1 MPSATVPSARAAGQ
15 RVCVIGAGC
24 AGLTTDYFRG
34 SHTGRRWRPPRLR
47 RTPQRAP
54 DMARA
59 RTARAWT
66 RARLT
71 ATAATIA
78 ATTIARAA
86 AAQGAPSDTGRGP
99 LTAPTG
105 FLQAHGGRI
114 VDGAGRAVILRGM
127 GLGGWMLQEGY
138 MLDAGGL
145 SQHLIRRKMTE
156 LIGPE
161 ATAAFYTAWL
171 DNFVTK
177 ADVDLLA
184 ASGFNSIRL
193 PMHYELLTPSVHDEP
208 VPGQSTW
215 KEAGFRRIDALLA
228 WCKANNL
235 YLILDLHAAPGG
247 QGTDLTIADRDSTTP
262 SLWDSAANQDKMVA
276 LWAELARR
284 YRNEPNIAAY
294 DLLNEPNWDLD
305 HSGNAHGCNVR
316 EQAPLVALYKRVT
329 AAIRQVDPN
338 HLLIIEG
345 NCWGNNYAGV
355 VPDWDANMALSFHR
369 YWIRPGEGA
378 IRDVL
383 ALRTRYGLPV
393 WLGES
398 GENSNDWFAAM
409 VGTVEAD
416 GIGWAWWTLKK
427 FGFSSPLQIRPNPG
441 VRRVTDYWLGKGP
454 KPSADDARAAL
465 MRLAT
470 YDVRLEHN
478 ERHPD
483 VAYALRQAPG
493 DPSGAPYGEHTIGPA
508 GGRVLAAD
516 FDMGRNGVAYFSRT
530 PADYHVSDGGPGVR
544 YNPGGAYR
552 NDAVDLVR
560 DASGAPYVRS
570 LGAGEWLR
578 YTVTSPGGAYRLGVR
593 DAAGAPAS
601 VVVVLNGTAVPN
613 AAAGGARATLTLLPG
628 RNTLVLRSAQPGTS
642 LRALEFEPEAGR

>member
-1 MPSATVPSARAAGQ
+1 MTRSCPVALSGVAVPNLCDEMHRGQKARAWKTAFLAAVAGATTAAATAAGQ
-15 RVCVIGAGC
+15 
-24 AGLTTDYFRG
+24 
-34 SHTGRRWRPPRLR
+34 
-47 RTPQRAP
+47 
-54 DMARA
+54 
-59 RTARAWT
+59 
-66 RARLT
+66 
-71 ATAATIA
+71 
-78 ATTIARAA
+78 
-86 AAQGAPSDTGRGP
+86 GAPPQVARSGP
-99 LTAPTG
+99 AAPG
-105 FLQAHGGRI
+105 EFLHAHDGQI
-114 VDGAGRAVILRGM
+114 VDGAGRPVILRGM

-138 MLDAGGL
+138 MLNAGGL
-145 SQHLIRRKMTE
+145 PQHVMRRKMAE
-156 LIGPE
+156 LIGAQ
-161 ATAAFYTAWL
+161 ATEQFYTAWL

-177 ADVDLLA
+177 ADIDALA
-184 ASGFNSIRL
+184 AWGFNSVRL
-193 PMHYELLTPSVHDEP
+193 PMHYELLTPSVADEP
-208 VPGQSTW
+208 VAGRNSW

-247 QGTDLTIADRDSTTP
+247 QGNDLPIADRDPATP
-262 SLWDSAANQDKMVA
+262 SLWESAADQDKMVA
-276 LWAELARR
+276 LWAEIARR
-284 YRNEPNIAAY
+284 YRDEPNVAGY

-305 HSGNAHGCNVR
+305 RSGNEHGCSVKT
-316 EQAPLVALYKRVT
+316 QAPLVSLYKRTT

-345 NCWGNNYAGV
+345 NCWGNNYTGV

-369 YWIRPGEGA
+369 YWVRPGQGA

-383 ALRTRYGLPV
+383 SLRTRYGLPV

-441 VRRVTDYWLGKGP
+441 VRRVTEYWLGKGP

-465 MRLAT
+465 TRLAT

-493 DPSGAPYGEHTIGPA
+493 DPSGAPYGEHAIGPA
-508 GGRVLAAD
+508 GGRVPAAD

-560 DASGAPYVRS
+560 DAGGAAYVRS

-578 YTVTSPGGAYRLGVR
+578 YTVTSSGGAYRLGVR
-593 DAAGAPAS
+593 DAAGAPAG
-601 VVVVLNGTAVPN
+601 VAVVLNGVAVPN
-613 AAAGGARATLTLLPG
+613 ASAGRAGATVTLLPG
-628 RNTLVLRSAQPGTS
+628 RNTLVLRSERSGTS
-642 LRALEFEPEAGR
+642 LRALEFAPDAGR

>member
-1 MPSATVPSARAAGQ
+1 MFLIAAAGATAAGQ
-15 RVCVIGAGC
+15 
-24 AGLTTDYFRG
+24 
-34 SHTGRRWRPPRLR
+34 
-47 RTPQRAP
+47 
-54 DMARA
+54 
-59 RTARAWT
+59 
-66 RARLT
+66 
-71 ATAATIA
+71 
-78 ATTIARAA
+78 
-86 AAQGAPSDTGRGP
+86 GAPPQAARSEP
-99 LTAPTG
+99 AAPVE
-105 FLQAHGGRI
+105 FLHAHDGQI
-114 VDGAGRAVILRGM
+114 VDGAGRPVILRGM

-138 MLDAGGL
+138 MLNAGGL
-145 SQHLIRRKMTE
+145 PQRVMRRKMAE
-156 LIGPE
+156 LIGPQ
-161 ATAAFYTAWL
+161 ATEQFYTAWL

-177 ADVDLLA
+177 ADIDALA
-184 ASGFNSIRL
+184 AWGFNSVRL
-193 PMHYELLTPSVHDEP
+193 PMHYELLTPSVADEP
-208 VPGQSTW
+208 VAGRNTW
-215 KEAGFRRIDALLA
+215 REAGFRRIDALLA

-247 QGTDLTIADRDSTTP
+247 QGNDLPIADRDPSTP
-262 SLWDSAANQDKMVA
+262 SLWESAADQDKMVA
-276 LWAELARR
+276 LWAEIARR
-284 YRNEPNIAAY
+284 YKDEPNVAGY

-305 HSGNAHGCNVR
+305 RSGNEHGCRVK
-316 EQAPLVALYKRVT
+316 EQAPLVALYKRTT

-369 YWIRPGEGA
+369 YWVRPGQGG

-398 GENSNDWFAAM
+398 GENSNDWFAGM
-409 VGTVEAD
+409 VATVEAD

-427 FGFSSPLQIRPNPG
+427 FGVSSPLQIRPNAD
-441 VRRVTDYWLGKGP
+441 VQRVTDYWLGTGP

-470 YDVRLEHN
+470 HDVRLEHN

-493 DPSGAPYGEHTIGPA
+493 DPSGAPYGEHAIGPT

-560 DASGAPYVRS
+560 DAGGAPYVRS

-578 YTVTSPGGAYRLGVR
+578 YTVTSPGGAYRLSVR
-593 DAAGAPAS
+593 DAAGALAG
-601 VVVVLNGTAVPN
+601 VAMVLNGAAVAN
-613 AAAGGARATLTLLPG
+613 GSAGGAGPTVTLLPG
-628 RNTLVLRSAQPGTS
+628 RNTLVLRSERAGTT
-642 LRALEFEPEAGR
+642 LRALVFEPHTGR